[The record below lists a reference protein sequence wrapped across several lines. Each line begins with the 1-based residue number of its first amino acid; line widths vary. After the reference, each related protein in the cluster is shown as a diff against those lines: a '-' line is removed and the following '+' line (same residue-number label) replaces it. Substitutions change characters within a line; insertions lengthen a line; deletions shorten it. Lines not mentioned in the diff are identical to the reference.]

1 MVIFDLKNFCEV
13 KGFEMEGLLPTDTLD
28 AEHRFIKLAVSAIE
42 HIVERFSAS
51 GEINIQ
57 IIEQIVDF
65 MRSYADQ
72 CHHGKE
78 EDLLFPA
85 LIELG
90 VPEQGCP
97 VGALKGEHIR
107 GRSYVANL
115 IEGLELVKANDERGY
130 EQIKKGLEGI
140 VKLYPNH
147 IWKEDFLLFPMTE
160 KIMNE
165 ETLINLKEKFSR
177 FDETFGVEKIKF
189 YESFARDI
197 SGAAD

>member
-1 MVIFDLKNFCEV
+1 
-13 KGFEMEGLLPTDTLD
+13 MEGLLLTYTLD

-97 VGALKGEHIR
+97 LALKRRAHQRPVLCGESHRRVGIGQGQR
-107 GRSYVANL
+107 RTRLRAN
-115 IEGLELVKANDERGY
+115 
-130 EQIKKGLEGI
+130 
-140 VKLYPNH
+140 
-147 IWKEDFLLFPMTE
+147 
-160 KIMNE
+160 
-165 ETLINLKEKFSR
+165 
-177 FDETFGVEKIKF
+177 
-189 YESFARDI
+189 
-197 SGAAD
+197 